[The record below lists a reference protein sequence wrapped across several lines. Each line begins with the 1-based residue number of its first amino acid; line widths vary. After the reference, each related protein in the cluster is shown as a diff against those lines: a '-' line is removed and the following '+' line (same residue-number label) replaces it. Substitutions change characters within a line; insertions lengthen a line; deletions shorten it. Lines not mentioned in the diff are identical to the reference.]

1 MSKLSDFTI
10 VLLRPQFIAD
20 SYGRQLYVAHIQ
32 SIDSKSAVE
41 AALQEVFEADN
52 RDGLAALTP
61 IPYEL
66 CVMFNGHH
74 DPL

>member
-1 MSKLSDFTI
+1 MNELTDFTI

-20 SYGRQLYVAHIQ
+20 SYGRQFYVAHIK
-32 SIDSKSAVE
+32 STDSKSAVE
-41 AALQEVFEADN
+41 AALQEVFDADN

-66 CVMFNGHH
+66 CVMFYGHH